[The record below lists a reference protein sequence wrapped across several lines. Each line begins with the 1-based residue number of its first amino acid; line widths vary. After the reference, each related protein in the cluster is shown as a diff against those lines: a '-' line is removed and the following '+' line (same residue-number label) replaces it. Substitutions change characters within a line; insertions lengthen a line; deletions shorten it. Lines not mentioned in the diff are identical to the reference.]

1 MENTMKRISA
11 NRFMRAAIVLAG
23 FGIACGQQPT
33 SASKAASPSKATRH
47 VSLIDPVLQMEAF
60 SLQIPADW
68 IFEGTMVPGPSCAP
82 LQNGVYRAVS
92 PDGIT
97 QTKMLPGVSWSWGR
111 TRQPYDTTAQ
121 KSNDC
126 LEWAKEAPAADFLKY
141 MAGVLQVEYVRDEP
155 VPAPEMAQFQEKMR
169 NNNQS
174 FAARTPPGQP
184 ALTSKGDRANAIVRY
199 KVNNIPVEEVLSATV
214 LCNDAPQAL
223 IPRGFGH
230 VHTCTGIVIRSRT
243 RQGGL
248 EAMRPVFD
256 AVAKS
261 ILLNQQ
267 WMQKW
272 TATVEET
279 GARARAGGREDEA
292 RLLRLNGQMTAAHDV
307 QIAQQRDMQDVTR
320 RGTDMAMK
328 SANEAMNA
336 RSGIAHD
343 WADYALDQQN
353 RMDPNTGKITKD
365 SNAYSYTWVNE
376 FGERKQTNEINYN
389 PNGLL
394 KGNWTLQ
401 MNVRN

>member
-33 SASKAASPSKATRH
+33 SASKAASPSKATRQ
-47 VSLIDPVLQMEAF
+47 VSLVDPVLQMEAF

-82 LQNGVYRAVS
+82 VQNAVYRAVS

-97 QTKMLPGVSWSWGR
+97 QTKLLPGVSWSWGR

-155 VPAPEMAQFQEKMR
+155 VPAPEMAQFQEKIR

-174 FAARTPPGQP
+174 FATRTPPGQP
-184 ALTSKGDRANAIVRY
+184 VFTSKGDRAAAIVRY
-199 KVNNIPVEEVLSATV
+199 KINSTPVEEVLNATV
-214 LCNDAPQAL
+214 LCNDSPQVL
-223 IPRGFGH
+223 IPTGFGH
-230 VHTCTGIVIRSRT
+230 VHTCTGSVTRSRA

-248 EAMRPVFD
+248 EAMRAVFEAISKS
-256 AVAKS
+256 AV
-261 ILLNQQ
+261 LNQQ

-272 TATVEET
+272 TATVEEA

-307 QIAQQRDMQDVTR
+307 QIQQQHDMQDVTR

-401 MNVRN
+401 TNVRN

>member
-1 MENTMKRISA
+1 MKRISA
-11 NRFMRAAIVLAG
+11 SPLIRAAIVLAG
-23 FGIACGQQPT
+23 VGMACGQQP
-33 SASKAASPSKATRH
+33 KAASPSKATRQ
-47 VSLIDPVLQMEAF
+47 VSIIDPVLQMEAY

-68 IFEGTMVPGPSCAP
+68 IFEATMVPGPSCAP
-82 LQNGVYRAVS
+82 LQNAVYRAVS

-97 QTKMLPGVSWSWGR
+97 QTKLLPGVSWSWGR
-111 TRQPYDTTAQ
+111 TPQAFAPAQ
-121 KSNDC
+121 KSTDC
-126 LEWAKEAPAADFLKY
+126 LEWAKEAPAAEFLKY
-141 MAGVLQVEYVRDEP
+141 MIGVLQVEYVRDQP
-155 VPAPEMAQFQEKMR
+155 VPAPEMAQFQEKIR

-184 ALTSKGDRANAIVRY
+184 VFTSKGDRAAAIVRY
-199 KVNNIPVEEVLSATV
+199 KINSTPVEELLNATV
-214 LCNDAPQAL
+214 LCNDSPQVL

-230 VHTCTGIVIRSRT
+230 IHTCTGIVIRSRA

-248 EAMRPVFD
+248 EAMRPVFE
-256 AVAKS
+256 AVSKS
-261 ILLNQQ
+261 AVLNQQ

-272 TATVEET
+272 TATVEAA

-292 RLLRLNGQMTAAHDV
+292 RLLRLNAQMTAAHDV
-307 QIAQQRDMQDVTR
+307 QIKQQQAMQDVTR
-320 RGTDMAMK
+320 RGTDIAMK
-328 SANEAMNA
+328 GANDAMNA

-343 WADYALDQQN
+343 WADYALDQQK
-353 RMDPNTGKITKD
+353 RMDPNTGKITTD

-401 MNVRN
+401 TNVRN